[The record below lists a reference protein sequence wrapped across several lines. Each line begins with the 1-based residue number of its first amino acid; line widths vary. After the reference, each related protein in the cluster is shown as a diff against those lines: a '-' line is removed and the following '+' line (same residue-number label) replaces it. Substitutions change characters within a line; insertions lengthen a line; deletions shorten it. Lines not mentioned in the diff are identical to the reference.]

1 MSALNQ
7 AQPATQGC
15 TNVVLVGLM
24 GSGKSSVGRTVAEG
38 LGLQFADTDAM
49 IVEEA
54 HRPITEIFADEGEDG
69 FRRRET
75 RALESLA
82 KQQNLLLSTGGG
94 IILCERNRQL
104 LSQLGFV
111 VWLTASIDTLAYRVS
126 QNRDRPLLHTE
137 DPKQRLIDLMDVRRS
152 LYEEVS
158 DLTVDTTDL
167 TLPETV
173 HGLVES
179 IHYHFACKS

>member
-1 MSALNQ
+1 MSAVNQ
-7 AQPATQGC
+7 VQPATQRS

-38 LGLQFADTDAM
+38 LGLEFADTDAM

-75 RALESLA
+75 RALESLT
-82 KQQNLLLSTGGG
+82 QRQNLMLATGGG
-94 IILCERNRQL
+94 IILRERNRQL
-104 LSQLGFV
+104 LRQLGFV
-111 VWLTASIDTLAYRVS
+111 VWLTASIDTLAYRVA

-137 DPKQRLIDLMDVRRS
+137 DPKQKLLDLMTTRQGFYEDVA
-152 LYEEVS
+152 

-179 IHYHFACKS
+179 INYHFACKS